1 MPQAKAKRSSASA
14 APPPKALLQA
24 ANSRANP
31 LASLADF
38 DAAGQCLRRTIS
50 GSSKTFPKIS
60 NDSSDHPS
68 PPPPLELRIVCRTWA
83 QLDQATRQ
91 WMLDL
96 TEANMAE
103 FYRQSAWGWNRSS
116 KEGELRHPSARH
128 LLVYGGEK
136 EEEGSQENSAKNSS
150 SESSSK
156 TSSSSSSQQIEA
168 SSSSPIAFVHFR
180 FEEGYAEDATLY
192 CYELQLVEG
201 VRRRGIG
208 AALMDLLQQLA
219 TVHRMKKVLLTVLT
233 GNTEAVQFYVEGLKF
248 AVDRHSPSRF
258 KTEPVDYEILS
269 KKVVVVE
276 EVKGKKK

>member
-50 GSSKTFPKIS
+50 SSKTYEDAQTS
-60 NDSSDHPS
+60 SSDHPS
-68 PPPPLELRIVCRTWA
+68 PPPPPLELRIVCRTWA

-136 EEEGSQENSAKNSS
+136 EESQENSAKNSS
-150 SESSSK
+150 SESSK
-156 TSSSSSSQQIEA
+156 TSQIEA